1 MSFKDAPSA
10 LGGRPFLALPEE
22 PHQTLDRLTQADL
35 ASLGNTLVPDP
46 RPD

>member
-10 LGGRPFLALPEE
+10 LEERPFLSLPEE
-22 PHQTLDRLTQADL
+22 PLQTLDRLTPADL
-35 ASLGNTLVPDP
+35 ASIGNTLVPDP